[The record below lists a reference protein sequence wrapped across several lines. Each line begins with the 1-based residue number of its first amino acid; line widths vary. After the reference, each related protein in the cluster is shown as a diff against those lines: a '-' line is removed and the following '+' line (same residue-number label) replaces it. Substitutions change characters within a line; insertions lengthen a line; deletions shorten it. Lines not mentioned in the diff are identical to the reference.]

1 MHGAGYARRDMAHKT
16 DVLARLPIFAT
27 LEPRSMEAVAALAR
41 VVAMP
46 AGTVLLREGEAAE
59 SFYVIASGTVR
70 IERQGRFVRSMSDG
84 GFLGEIAL
92 VETGD
97 RTATATCATDCEL
110 VELGS
115 HEFGRVMA
123 TFPDVRARVEAA
135 VARRPHA
142 E

>member
-1 MHGAGYARRDMAHKT
+1 MAQKT
-16 DVLARLPIFAT
+16 DILARLPIFAK

-41 VVAMP
+41 VVAVP
-46 AGTVLLREGEAAE
+46 AGTVLLREGAPAD
-59 SFYVIASGTVR
+59 SFYVIASGTVH

-135 VARRPHA
+135 MVRRPHA
-142 E
+142 GDG

>member
-1 MHGAGYARRDMAHKT
+1 MAQKT
-16 DVLARLPIFAT
+16 DILARLPIFAK
-27 LEPRSMEAVAALAR
+27 LEPRSMDAVAALAR
-41 VVAMP
+41 VLAVP
-46 AGTVLLREGEAAE
+46 AGTVLLREGAPAD
-59 SFYVIASGTVR
+59 SFYVIASGTVH
-70 IERQGRFVRSMSDG
+70 IDRQGRFVRSMSDG
-84 GFLGEIAL
+84 GFLGVIAL

-115 HEFGRVMA
+115 HEFERVMA

-142 E
+142 G

>member
-1 MHGAGYARRDMAHKT
+1 MAQKT
-16 DVLARLPIFAT
+16 DILARIPIFAR

-46 AGTVLLREGEAAE
+46 AGTVLVHEGEPAE

-123 TFPDVRARVEAA
+123 TFPDVRVRVEAA

-142 E
+142 GDG